1 MMDVTFVL
9 EESGVSATVAVPC
22 DVDVAAAKEVACTA
36 LAVLPASVEMRIG
49 TQVLEETCRLQDTA
63 FESGAQVVLAFR
75 CADIRCP
82 DLYNVETEMD
92 PRLPLRGLS
101 LSRCGKLCIYLCS
114 EGPVAYVGAFDTETF
129 KPVFLSKV
137 DGSSGRPAISR
148 CKTRCFLTC
157 VNDFREVA
165 LPGGEVLR
173 KVEGTSKSVF
183 ACGSV
188 VVSQGEDG
196 VSVYDEDLTLLRS
209 LSHKGCEQV
218 SVSHCGGWV
227 ITSSRAENTTRVWDV
242 NTGVDVACVTV
253 AGHVAVS
260 QSASAFAVG
269 VSGKRVHLY
278 TWSGVHRGTVHM
290 EAGWQL
296 WSIQFTP
303 CGKYFVVGAYSFDG
317 ASKLHQYDVA
327 SMSCVR
333 VIPMIRS
340 EFFAISPCSRVVVSN
355 SFGTILTKLLYP
367 HNSE

>member
-1 MMDVTFVL
+1 MDVTFVL
-9 EESGVSATVAVPC
+9 EESGVSATVEVPC

-63 FESGAQVVLAFR
+63 FESGVQVVLALR

-82 DLYNVETEMD
+82 DEYEMAKEEKNISVS
-92 PRLPLRGLS
+92 GLS
-101 LSRCGKLCIYLCS
+101 LSRCGKLCFLLLSKFSSRERRIC
-114 EGPVAYVGAFDTETF
+114 GFDTETF
-129 KPVFLSKV
+129 KPLFLFKV
-137 DGSSGRPAISR
+137 DDSARRPAISR
-148 CKTRCFLTC
+148 CKTRCYLSC
-157 VNDFREVA
+157 GNHFREVA

-188 VVSQGEDG
+188 VVSQGKDG

-209 LSHKGCEQV
+209 LSHTGCEKV

-227 ITSSRAENTTRVWDV
+227 ITSMYDTRVWNV
-242 NTGVDVACVTV
+242 NTGVDVACVPV
-253 AGHVAVS
+253 AGCVAVS

-269 VSGKRVHLY
+269 DSDGRVHLY
-278 TWSGVHRGTVHM
+278 DFSGADLGSID
-290 EAGWQL
+290 AGGDIQG
-296 WSIQFTP
+296 IQFTP
-303 CGKYFVVGAYSFDG
+303 CGKYFVVGSYTIEQWR
-317 ASKLHQYDVA
+317 LNQYDVA

-333 VIPMIRS
+333 VITDCTT
-340 EFFAISPCSRVVVSN
+340 FAISPCSLVVVSFHPFRN
-355 SFGTILTKLLYP
+355 SMMTRHLHP